1 MKTKWAKTLQS
12 FARARWGTAEL
23 KNCSASR
30 MERTKTKEFT
40 SIKTPG
46 IWMCLWVVSLLT
58 SIFTAFNYKAC
69 RSLQF
74 GNVIPAILA
83 FLSNCLHRRLC
94 LRGSC
99 QLLLGER
106 GWCCSPATTWK
117 WLLFKWIPAAA
128 SQHSSVELN
137 TTVAS
142 CGRALFWSEYWHEM
156 SHVFRTASK
165 LNELNCPNSPQI
177 KKKKLN
183 LLVS

>member
-1 MKTKWAKTLQS
+1 MS
-12 FARARWGTAEL
+12 F
-23 KNCSASR
+23 
-30 MERTKTKEFT
+30 
-40 SIKTPG
+40 
-46 IWMCLWVVSLLT
+46 
-58 SIFTAFNYKAC
+58 
-69 RSLQF
+69 Q
-74 GNVIPAILA
+74 AILA
-83 FLSNCLHRRLC
+83 FLSNCLHRRLW

-99 QLLLGER
+99 QLLLGEQ

-177 KKKKLN
+177 KKKKIKSPS
-183 LLVS
+183 LLVLFTLKLDQNNFPSCWSDLLGETSKQRSLKTNHPGRSPPHVQPP